1 MSTTSSELL
10 RIMSLRLSMI
20 RSGMTRPLPVV
31 AAATELL
38 VERLSALA
46 ADEEILVVCTK
57 DPLFAQYIRSS
68 TGEML
73 AEIRLS
79 NEA

>member
-10 RIMSLRLSMI
+10 SIMSLRLSML
-20 RSGMTRPLPVV
+20 RSGVTRPLPVV
-31 AAATELL
+31 AAETELL

-46 ADEEILVVCTK
+46 ADEEIRIVCTD

-68 TGEML
+68 TGEVL
-73 AEIRLS
+73 AEIRLP